1 MLTWLAMFGWLEGPE
16 PTFGAPDAVAAGP
29 VGGLDTTG
37 CCEGGAALRALCLA
51 A

>member
-1 MLTWLAMFGWLEGPE
+1 MFGWLEGPE

-29 VGGLDTTG
+29 VAGGTAG